1 MHCNNC
7 WYENTRVSDS
17 RTSDNGRMIRRR
29 RYCEKCGNRFTT
41 YEKLDVFN
49 IVVEKSGNRRE
60 RYDREKLE
68 DSIIKAT
75 NKRNISLEQIGSI
88 IDRLENIWSVHD
100 KITSNIAFNYGSRAE
115 IIDANEGVVLAG
127 FIDEHLHGGGGFD
140 FMDAS
145 KEAFREIR
153 KIHCLSAQAPHLQEI
168 RAFHLN
174 LFFQAWIHLHKS
186 CE

>member
-49 IVVEKSGNRRE
+49 IVVEKSWNRRE

-75 NKRNISLEQIGSI
+75 NKRSISLEQIGSI

-100 KITSNIAFNYGSRAE
+100 KITSKQIWK
-115 IIDANEGVVLAG
+115 DVLEELKRLDKVAYIRFASVHLNFENPED
-127 FIDEHLHGGGGFD
+127 FIKFISEN
-140 FMDAS
+140 
-145 KEAFREIR
+145 
-153 KIHCLSAQAPHLQEI
+153 LQE
-168 RAFHLN
+168 N
-174 LFFQAWIHLHKS
+174 KK
-186 CE
+186 ED

>member
-100 KITSNIAFNYGSRAE
+100 KITSKQIWK
-115 IIDANEGVVLAG
+115 DVL
-127 FIDEHLHGGGGFD
+127 E
-140 FMDAS
+140 
-145 KEAFREIR
+145 
-153 KIHCLSAQAPHLQEI
+153 
-168 RAFHLN
+168 
-174 LFFQAWIHLHKS
+174 
-186 CE
+186 

>member
-17 RTSDNGRMIRRR
+17 RTSDNGKMIRRR

-49 IVVEKSGNRRE
+49 IVVEKSWNRRE

-100 KITSNIAFNYGSRAE
+100 KITSKQIWK
-115 IIDANEGVVLAG
+115 DVLEELTRLDKLDYIRFASVHLNFENPED
-127 FIDEHLHGGGGFD
+127 FIKFISEN
-140 FMDAS
+140 
-145 KEAFREIR
+145 
-153 KIHCLSAQAPHLQEI
+153 LQE
-168 RAFHLN
+168 N
-174 LFFQAWIHLHKS
+174 KK
-186 CE
+186 ED

>member
-17 RTSDNGRMIRRR
+17 RTSDNGKMIRRR

-49 IVVEKSGNRRE
+49 IVVEKSWNRRE

-88 IDRLENIWSVHD
+88 IDRLENIWYVHD
-100 KITSNIAFNYGSRAE
+100 KITSKQIWKDVLEELKRLDKSRRFYK
-115 IIDANEGVVLAG
+115 VY
-127 FIDEHLHGGGGFD
+127 
-140 FMDAS
+140 
-145 KEAFREIR
+145 FRKPSR
-153 KIHCLSAQAPHLQEI
+153 K
-168 RAFHLN
+168 
-174 LFFQAWIHLHKS
+174 
-186 CE
+186 

>member
-49 IVVEKSGNRRE
+49 IVVEKSWNRRE

-100 KITSNIAFNYGSRAE
+100 KITSKQIWK
-115 IIDANEGVVLAG
+115 DVLEALKRLDKVAYIRFASVHLNFENPED
-127 FIDEHLHGGGGFD
+127 FIKFISEN
-140 FMDAS
+140 
-145 KEAFREIR
+145 
-153 KIHCLSAQAPHLQEI
+153 LQE
-168 RAFHLN
+168 N
-174 LFFQAWIHLHKS
+174 KK
-186 CE
+186 ED

>member
-41 YEKLDVFN
+41 YEKL
-49 IVVEKSGNRRE
+49 
-60 RYDREKLE
+60 E

-100 KITSNIAFNYGSRAE
+100 KITSKQIWK
-115 IIDANEGVVLAG
+115 DVLEELKRLDKVAYIRFASVHLNFENPED
-127 FIDEHLHGGGGFD
+127 FIKFISEN
-140 FMDAS
+140 
-145 KEAFREIR
+145 
-153 KIHCLSAQAPHLQEI
+153 LQE
-168 RAFHLN
+168 N
-174 LFFQAWIHLHKS
+174 KK
-186 CE
+186 ED

>member
-17 RTSDNGRMIRRR
+17 RTSDNGKMIRRR

-49 IVVEKSGNRRE
+49 IVVEKSWNRRE

-100 KITSNIAFNYGSRAE
+100 KVTSKQIWK
-115 IIDANEGVVLAG
+115 DVLEELKRLDKVAYIRFASVHLNFENPED
-127 FIDEHLHGGGGFD
+127 FIKFISEN
-140 FMDAS
+140 
-145 KEAFREIR
+145 
-153 KIHCLSAQAPHLQEI
+153 LQE
-168 RAFHLN
+168 N
-174 LFFQAWIHLHKS
+174 KK
-186 CE
+186 ED

>member
-17 RTSDNGRMIRRR
+17 RTSDNGKMIRRR

-49 IVVEKSGNRRE
+49 IVVEKSWNRRE

-100 KITSNIAFNYGSRAE
+100 KITSKQIWK
-115 IIDANEGVVLAG
+115 DVLEELKRLDIVAYIRFASVHLNFKNPEDYIK
-127 FIDEHLHGGGGFD
+127 FISEN
-140 FMDAS
+140 
-145 KEAFREIR
+145 
-153 KIHCLSAQAPHLQEI
+153 LQE
-168 RAFHLN
+168 N
-174 LFFQAWIHLHKS
+174 KK
-186 CE
+186 ED

>member
-1 MHCNNC
+1 MNKKLKFDKFYKIVKMELYFIKKTMHCNNC

-17 RTSDNGRMIRRR
+17 RTSDNGKMIRRR

-49 IVVEKSGNRRE
+49 IVVEKSWNRRE

-100 KITSNIAFNYGSRAE
+100 KITSKQIWK
-115 IIDANEGVVLAG
+115 DVLEELKRLDKVAYIRFASVHLNFENPED
-127 FIDEHLHGGGGFD
+127 FIKFISEN
-140 FMDAS
+140 
-145 KEAFREIR
+145 
-153 KIHCLSAQAPHLQEI
+153 LQE
-168 RAFHLN
+168 N
-174 LFFQAWIHLHKS
+174 KK
-186 CE
+186 ED

>member
-68 DSIIKAT
+68 DSIIK
-75 NKRNISLEQIGSI
+75 
-88 IDRLENIWSVHD
+88 V
-100 KITSNIAFNYGSRAE
+100 Y
-115 IIDANEGVVLAG
+115 
-127 FIDEHLHGGGGFD
+127 FIYF
-140 FMDAS
+140 
-145 KEAFREIR
+145 
-153 KIHCLSAQAPHLQEI
+153 
-168 RAFHLN
+168 LN
-174 LFFQAWIHLHKS
+174 LNSTYYLILSKIYFV
-186 CE
+186 

>member
-49 IVVEKSGNRRE
+49 IVVEKSWNRRE

-75 NKRNISLEQIGSI
+75 NKRNISLEHIGSI
-88 IDRLENIWSVHD
+88 IDRLDNIWSVHD
-100 KITSNIAFNYGSRAE
+100 NITSKQIWT
-115 IIDANEGVVLAG
+115 DVLEELKRLDKVAYIRFASVHLNFENPED
-127 FIDEHLHGGGGFD
+127 FIKFISEN
-140 FMDAS
+140 
-145 KEAFREIR
+145 
-153 KIHCLSAQAPHLQEI
+153 LQE
-168 RAFHLN
+168 N
-174 LFFQAWIHLHKS
+174 KK
-186 CE
+186 ED

>member
-49 IVVEKSGNRRE
+49 IVVEKSWNRRE

-100 KITSNIAFNYGSRAE
+100 KITSKQIWK
-115 IIDANEGVVLAG
+115 DVLEELKRLDKVAYIR
-127 FIDEHLHGGGGFD
+127 F
-140 FMDAS
+140 AS
-145 KEAFREIR
+145 V
-153 KIHCLSAQAPHLQEI
+153 
-168 RAFHLN
+168 HLN
-174 LFFQAWIHLHKS
+174 F
-186 CE
+186 

>member
-17 RTSDNGRMIRRR
+17 RTSDNGKMIRRR

-49 IVVEKSGNRRE
+49 IVVEKSWNRRE

-100 KITSNIAFNYGSRAE
+100 KITSKQIWK
-115 IIDANEGVVLAG
+115 DVLEELKRLDKVAYIRFASVHLNFEHPED
-127 FIDEHLHGGGGFD
+127 FIKFISEN
-140 FMDAS
+140 
-145 KEAFREIR
+145 
-153 KIHCLSAQAPHLQEI
+153 LQE
-168 RAFHLN
+168 N
-174 LFFQAWIHLHKS
+174 KK
-186 CE
+186 ED